1 MMILQGNGQTHT
13 TATFFVITTC
23 PEWCK
28 NLGSRIEFFVVTTIP
43 APCFRTH
50 ILDLILE
57 LCKVIVFPLYLYL
70 CVCVSVIRTSL
81 VANKGGLTLRQTRR
95 PFTLPPSQ
103 QVPCPPIPIIP
114 LLFVFLRFL
123 HFLCISPQE
132 PCLLNLPNISP
143 LHQILPYYSQCIF
156 IPNQLHYYYITTRL
170 ESLHTP
176 CLQNY

>member
-70 CVCVSVIRTSL
+70 CVCVCNQDLPGS
-81 VANKGGLTLRQTRR
+81 KQRR
-95 PFTLPPSQ
+95 PDSPIDPQTLHSPALSTSALPAHPHHPTFVCISPIFALLVYLTSGALLTQFAQYFPPSLDFA
-103 QVPCPPIPIIP
+103 
-114 LLFVFLRFL
+114 LLFVVYFY
-123 HFLCISPQE
+123 PQSIT
-132 PCLLNLPNISP
+132 LL
-143 LHQILPYYSQCIF
+143 
-156 IPNQLHYYYITTRL
+156 LHYYQT
-170 ESLHTP
+170 
-176 CLQNY
+176 